1 MMQDQHSNTL
11 QSFYQEAL
19 AKTYAYI
26 ESYYRIEN
34 SLRGDKDATHI
45 SELNPG
51 STIWRIEA
59 PGKERSFTF
68 FIAIPPIFPDILP
81 KFYLTEKDF
90 LSFGRIPHVD
100 KNRFVCTRDPAVIV
114 LNDSKPGEAIQELL
128 QIAISILE
136 AGIRGEMKQDFEEEF
151 LAYWNDEEG
160 PRALLIC
167 TPTNFPCKFI
177 LYTLSKPLFGAFY
190 LITPSKSFA
199 KSWLNRLS
207 ETNSLSDE
215 KEVLCLPLP
224 KVPAFLPTN
233 NQDIQIIFK
242 SLDSISR
249 QAVNNFRGNII
260 LASITRGSADMLFA
274 WRHPLVRVK
283 GFRPKEG
290 VIPLNLSLQGSRDE
304 KITKF
309 NIKRL
314 DRHRIIRRAV
324 DMGVLKEKATG
335 CVIVG
340 CGSVGST
347 LTMLLAKSGCQK
359 FTLIDP
365 DELKEENVARHLC
378 GLHQVATT
386 KTKVEAVKQSIEKH
400 LPFVNCDIY
409 SKDVLEILIAEPQIF
424 DNAELVVFATANMGA
439 ERRANDFFQIENLKP
454 VIYLWLEPYGVAGHV
469 LYVSPRQG
477 GCYRCCFDPNGDFR
491 FAVAEKN
498 KQLPRR
504 EVGCQSTFT
513 PYGAADLEMFCSIA
527 CKIII
532 KFLQEPPGQSIL
544 FTWIGDKEQFESAG
558 FKISDSY
565 AAHESYCLHQRN
577 ILPQPECEICNKP
590 I

>member
-1 MMQDQHSNTL
+1 MQDQHSNTL

-19 AKTYAYI
+19 SKAHAYI
-26 ESYYRIEN
+26 KSYYRIEN
-34 SLRGDKDATHI
+34 NLRGDKDATHI

-68 FIAIPPIFPDILP
+68 FIAIPPTFPDILP

-128 QIAISILE
+128 QIVISILE

-167 TPTNFPCKFI
+167 TPTNFPCKLL

-199 KSWLNRLS
+199 KSWLDRLG

-224 KVPAFLPTN
+224 KVPAYLPTN

-242 SLDSISR
+242 SLDSRSR
-249 QAVNNFRGNII
+249 QAVNNFRGNIM
-260 LASITRGSADMLFA
+260 LASITRGSADILFA

-290 VIPLNLSLQGSRDE
+290 VIPLNLSLQSSRDE

-324 DMGVLKEKATG
+324 DMEVLKEKDSY

-347 LTMLLAKSGCQK
+347 LAMLLAKSGCQK

-386 KTKVEAVKQSIEKH
+386 KTKVEAVKQSLEKH
-400 LPFVNCDIY
+400 LPFVDCDIR
-409 SKDVLEILIAEPQIF
+409 SKDVAEVLISEPQIF
-424 DNAELVVFATANMGA
+424 DSANIMIFATANMAA
-439 ERRANDFFQIENLKP
+439 ERRANDFFKTKKNKP
-454 VIYLWLEPYGVAGHV
+454 VIYLWIEPYGVAGHV
-469 LYVSPRQG
+469 LYICTKEG
-477 GCYRCCFDPNGDFR
+477 GCYRCCFDGNGDFR
-491 FAVAEKN
+491 FAVGEKG
-498 KQLPRR
+498 QHPLSR
-504 EVGCQSTFT
+504 EAGCQSTFT
-513 PYGAADLEMFCSIA
+513 PYGAVDVEMFCSIA
-527 CKIII
+527 CKVII
-532 KFLQEPPGQSIL
+532 KILQNPPEQSTL
-544 FTWIGDKEQFESAG
+544 FTWISDKEQFECAG

-565 AAHESYCLHQRN
+565 AAHESYSLHQRN
-577 ILPQPECEICNKP
+577 ILPQPECEICKQT